1 MGMVKIIVA
10 TMKRRNIQIGGIQKV
25 QILKKL
31 IFVSIFRAIN
41 AFVPFI
47 STNLKLK
54 IVFSIIQRQFVS
66 AVEDFKES

>member
-1 MGMVKIIVA
+1 MVAVIVIEQYFFFVHMFPMGMVKIIVA

-54 IVFSIIQRQFVS
+54 
-66 AVEDFKES
+66 